1 MPNNSFSHVFKM
13 EYSSCGAEPTWVQV
27 SPEAPGAAMAEW
39 GGQPSQLLLSHPAE
53 RQ

>member
-1 MPNNSFSHVFKM
+1 MPNKSFSHVFKM

-27 SPEAPGAAMAEW
+27 SPEVMGAAMAEC
-39 GGQPSQLLLSHPAE
+39 GGEPSQLLLSHRAE